1 MAETARPVRKIIHVD
16 MDCFYA
22 AIEIRDHP
30 ELRGRP
36 VAVGGSPEGRGVLTT
51 CNYEARRYGLH
62 SAMASARALR
72 LCPELIILPVD
83 MDKYRRVS
91 RAIHAILREYTDRI
105 EPLSL
110 DEAYLDVT
118 DSPHLGG
125 SATRIAQAIRRRIRE
140 QHGLTASAGV
150 APNKFL
156 AKVASDWRKPDG
168 LFVLPPQRV
177 DEFVR
182 RLPVGRI
189 PGVGKV
195 TQRKLQAMGI
205 RTCADLQHLERAEL
219 VRHFG
224 RFGEALYQRA
234 RGIDERPVRGRD
246 RRKSLSVEQ
255 TYVQDLPDAAA
266 CAACVPALHAEL
278 ERRLTRAR
286 ERRPERIKAV
296 FVKLKF
302 NDFTLTTMQAPSDR
316 TEPQLYRRL
325 VEAAW
330 RRRARP
336 VRLIGLGV
344 QFQAAEEHP
353 GQLPLRLAGGGP
365 A

>member
-1 MAETARPVRKIIHVD
+1 MAGAAPPVRKIIHVD

-22 AIEIRDHP
+22 AIEIRDRP
-30 ELRGRP
+30 ELRGHP

-62 SAMASARALR
+62 SAMSSARALR

-91 RAIHAILREYTDRI
+91 RAIHAIFREYTHRV

-140 QHGLTASAGV
+140 QHRLTASAGV

-168 LFVLPPQRV
+168 LFVIPPEQV
-177 DEFVR
+177 EGFVR
-182 RLPVGRI
+182 ELPVSRV

-195 TQRKLQAMGI
+195 TQRKMQALGI
-205 RTCADLQHLERAEL
+205 RTCGDLQGLGRAEL

-224 RFGEALYQRA
+224 RFGEALYQLA
-234 RGIDERPVRGRD
+234 RGVDERPVRGER

-255 TYVQDLPDAAA
+255 TYRRDLPDSAA
-266 CAACVPALHAEL
+266 CLACLPALQAEL
-278 ERRLTRAR
+278 ERRLAHAR
-286 ERRPERIKAV
+286 DRRPDPIKAV

-302 NDFTLTTMQAPSDR
+302 DDFTLTTMQAPGNR
-316 TEPQLYRRL
+316 PEARLYRRL

-344 QFQAAEEHP
+344 QFRAEDQRRD
-353 GQLPLRLAGGGP
+353 QLPLAL
-365 A
+365 